1 MRLPRQL
8 RQGDAP
14 DSDGDALGWA
24 ARAVECGLPPGS
36 TSRLISIGVGVDRV
50 VTQPVQKARECL
62 LNLTR
67 GVQDRSV
74 CLETEKLCEWMDAC
88 AVAAIN
94 DPLGLAAAE
103 ALLEG
108 PGWYTCWLRF
118 TIALVVAEAGSASE
132 QSRSG
137 LKALRILTEVQDPFL
152 GKPRACDLYAI
163 HGLIDETIRRAV
175 SLLDDQA
182 WEEAIELLERVSDA
196 VSKTISGEIGG
207 PVRRDK
213 LLHLTVETA
222 TSTRRPAAQRVIN
235 DEIENGGGGRYYS
248 DLAEYRLI
256 AARLALNAGDRTKAR
271 RRWIDAC
278 RLLVAYGWRKDVTI
292 YELLNPLP
300 TLTAVDPAR
309 GRAAVARVQ
318 SLCERVLQ
326 HTDGRGTRHARSQW
340 WQLLAAADPCALS
353 RLIQL
358 RLLSSCND
366 PNWLLHGA
374 RSDLWRV
381 WHDRA
386 DPVVAGALRLTL
398 EEPLDENDGNAFGL
412 LAEVSD
418 GTGDDGPSRLMVA
431 LLARID
437 ERAFKYSVT
446 NSNELLDRDRGRVD
460 ELNSIAARAHAPR
473 VAPLPTS
480 SIESENSAA
489 SNHRSRL
496 RSATYLPDQVAM
508 MFQPGAVGIAQ
519 AIRAWKARQYD
530 ETRPGW
536 SVERF
541 ANVLGYRIIEL
552 MEARREGD
560 AQTAVRLI
568 ADACKFGDKLEL
580 LESLAEGFER
590 HRQGSLAAVTYTLA
604 WTRTRSHGGWLAFG
618 GETEIESL
626 QRATQLDRA
635 LALRTIAEEVERV
648 VSRGLGT
655 CGITQAL
662 MYGFAKGGL
671 DTSTSVPFDI
681 WNEAFTVIADRLP
694 RVAAAD
700 DPEDIYVAP
709 DTDGGAHLL
718 GNINAAFAAA
728 AVAGLAHPGRE
739 QKRRSL
745 VGIQVLI
752 NERASGVTS
761 ALESALSSL
770 SDSATLTWLLRVIE
784 LADEKAAPIV
794 FWISY
799 RAHRTGGPSSLDYS
813 RTRSEDTFRR

>member
-1 MRLPRQL
+1 MIRT
-8 RQGDAP
+8 GCCT
-14 DSDGDALGWA
+14 
-24 ARAVECGLPPGS
+24 ARD
-36 TSRLISIGVGVDRV
+36 LIYGVYG
-50 VTQPVQKARECL
+50 
-62 LNLTR
+62 
-67 GVQDRSV
+67 
-74 CLETEKLCEWMDAC
+74 
-88 AVAAIN
+88 
-94 DPLGLAAAE
+94 
-103 ALLEG
+103 
-108 PGWYTCWLRF
+108 
-118 TIALVVAEAGSASE
+118 TIE
-132 QSRSG
+132 
-137 LKALRILTEVQDPFL
+137 
-152 GKPRACDLYAI
+152 
-163 HGLIDETIRRAV
+163 
-175 SLLDDQA
+175 
-182 WEEAIELLERVSDA
+182 
-196 VSKTISGEIGG
+196 
-207 PVRRDK
+207 
-213 LLHLTVETA
+213 
-222 TSTRRPAAQRVIN
+222 
-235 DEIENGGGGRYYS
+235 
-248 DLAEYRLI
+248 
-256 AARLALNAGDRTKAR
+256 
-271 RRWIDAC
+271 
-278 RLLVAYGWRKDVTI
+278 
-292 YELLNPLP
+292 
-300 TLTAVDPAR
+300 
-309 GRAAVARVQ
+309 
-318 SLCERVLQ
+318 
-326 HTDGRGTRHARSQW
+326 
-340 WQLLAAADPCALS
+340 
-353 RLIQL
+353 LIQL
-358 RLLSSCND
+358 LLE
-366 PNWLLHGA
+366 LFG
-374 RSDLWRV
+374 
-381 WHDRA
+381 
-386 DPVVAGALRLTL
+386 LTL

-794 FWISY
+794 F
-799 RAHRTGGPSSLDYS
+799 GS
-813 RTRSEDTFRR
+813 RTALIELAGRPHLTIRALARRILSDDEFPLAPPNAPDSDLLNPGSTDLVLPAGDTVAQEDTAQIDSMIDAVAGVRLSRTETILPGLRNAVRKRVDEAQNSERQKRRMRAQFDAYADDGRERWPDVFFGLDRNR